1 VKAVVIGGGG
11 HVGNAFVR
19 TLLKADYD
27 VTALGRSAD
36 KPFNLV
42 DTPALYRAL
51 GDRQLQLDEFCAGA
65 SLIVDAAASYALRGA
80 DQPAALQRG
89 EMLLDICRKH
99 RARLI
104 HVGSFTTRVQP
115 ENLAGQALARLHPY
129 FALKR
134 ALEEQVLVS
143 GVEAVI
149 LNPTQCI
156 GPWDMKPLALSLI
169 PLLMRGAIPFTANQ
183 RVNTIDVR
191 DVAAAGLAAINTGQ
205 FCAPILLSGHN
216 TTLDALFG
224 RIAKLTESTPPD
236 LHVSAPLGALIA
248 FGLEQAGAW
257 IPERLRYPSLGP
269 VLLLCQQWLFPS
281 PAQRQQGL
289 SSTSLSK
296 SLVDSVRWYTTRAD
310 LASLPASSGCIA

>member
-1 VKAVVIGGGG
+1 MKAVVIGGGG

-27 VTALGRSAD
+27 VVAVGRSAD
-36 KPFNLV
+36 KPFNLN
-42 DTPALYRAL
+42 DTPAMYQAL
-51 GDRQLQLDEFCAGA
+51 DDRELQLDEVCAGA
-65 SLIVDAAASYALRGA
+65 SLIVDAAASYALGGA
-80 DQPAALQRG
+80 DQPVALQRG
-89 EMLLDICRKH
+89 ESLLEICRQH

-115 ENLAGQALARLHPY
+115 ANLTGQALARLHPY

-134 ALEEQVLVS
+134 ALEDQVLASDVD
-143 GVEAVI
+143 AVI

-191 DVAAAGLAAINTGQ
+191 DVAAAGLAAIRAEQ
-205 FCAPILLSGHN
+205 FREPILLSGHN

-224 RIAKLTESTPPD
+224 RIARLAESTPPD
-236 LHVSAPLGALIA
+236 LHVSAQLGALIA
-248 FGLEQAGAW
+248 FGLEQFGPW
-257 IPERLRYPSLGP
+257 VPEQLRYPSLGP

-296 SLVDSVRWYTTRAD
+296 SLVDSIRWYASRPD
-310 LASLPASSGCIA
+310 LASLPAPSGCIA